1 MESDEKE
8 TAVKGFSGRESWLER
23 RLRRER
29 PVLPA
34 SRVAELMRHIDAPRK
49 HRGGAYRLG
58 LAAAVSA
65 AVLVAVAGFGGLGY
79 AATSVK
85 EAVRTAVQVAVPGK
99 ADQPQQ
105 SSAEAQYGATVA
117 VCHVTSSGQQH
128 TVAILQSTVA
138 AFLRTHPHDYL
149 GACGAFRPAGAKR
162 NVCVRLGPNKFVAV
176 WVPPSKVPAYLRR
189 NYLSH
194 RTSTGTC

>member
-1 MESDEKE
+1 M
-8 TAVKGFSGRESWLER
+8 AVKGFPRRESWLER

-34 SRVAELMRHIDAPRK
+34 SRVAELMRHIDAPRT
-49 HRGGAYRLG
+49 HPRGAYRLG
-58 LAAAVSA
+58 LAAVVSA

-85 EAVRTAVQVAVPGK
+85 EVVRTAVQVAVPGK

-105 SSAEAQYGATVA
+105 SSAEAQYGAKVA
-117 VCHVTSSGQQH
+117 VCHLTANGQQH

-138 AFLRTHPHDYL
+138 AYLRTHPHDYL
-149 GACGAFRPAGAKR
+149 GSCGAFRPAGAKR
-162 NVCVRLGPNKFVAV
+162 NVCVRLGPGRFVAI
-176 WVPPSKVPAYLRR
+176 WVPPGKVPAFLAR
-189 NYLSH
+189 NYLAH
-194 RTSTGTC
+194 RTRTGTC

>member
-1 MESDEKE
+1 
-8 TAVKGFSGRESWLER
+8 VKGFSRRESWLER

-34 SRVAELMRHIDAPRK
+34 ARVAELMRHIDAPRTQPK
-49 HRGGAYRLG
+49 PRGAFRLG
-58 LAAAVSA
+58 LAAAASA

-105 SSAEAQYGATVA
+105 SSAEAQYGAKATI
-117 VCHVTSSGQQH
+117 CHVTPNGKQH
-128 TVAILQSTVA
+128 DVTISQNAVAS
-138 AFLRTHPHDYL
+138 FLRTHPQDFL
-149 GACGAFRPAGAKR
+149 GSCGAFRPAGAKP
-162 NVCVRLGPNKFVAV
+162 NVCVRLGPGKFAAI
-176 WVPPSKVPAYLRR
+176 WVPPGKVAAYLRR

-194 RTSTGTC
+194 RTRTGRC